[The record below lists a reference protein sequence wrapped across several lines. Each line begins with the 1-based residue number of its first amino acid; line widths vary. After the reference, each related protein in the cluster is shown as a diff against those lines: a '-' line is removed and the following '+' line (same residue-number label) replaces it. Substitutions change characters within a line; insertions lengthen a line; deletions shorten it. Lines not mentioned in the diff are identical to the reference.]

1 MISFE
6 RGNIRAAELYGD
18 FWFNS
23 EPITLRELRG
33 SVALLEFWDYSSANC
48 LRTQPYV
55 KEWRAKYREFDLVVI
70 GIHTPQFKFG
80 QDPENVE
87 AALLR
92 LGIEYPVVM
101 DNNAVIWTAYSNR
114 KWPTRFLVD
123 KDGFLRYSHHGEGGY
138 DQFERAIQSLLV
150 ETGYH
155 GLLPD
160 LLLPIRVTDYPG
172 AVCFRP
178 TAEIQLGYLRGT
190 LGNPEGYSPE
200 STMLY
205 DDEGFHLDGRM
216 YLKGKWYN
224 EREGV
229 RFNGD
234 DGEEGSATLT
244 YEALEVNSV
253 MGINELSPSMVF
265 ALQDSKP
272 LTKENAGIDI
282 RFDDDGRSY
291 IMVDSPRL
299 FNIINNVE
307 FGQHALS
314 LKTKSPGFQLYSLSF
329 VTGVIPELLPA
340 N

>member
-1 MISFE
+1 
-6 RGNIRAAELYGD
+6 
-18 FWFNS
+18 
-23 EPITLRELRG
+23 
-33 SVALLEFWDYSSANC
+33 
-48 LRTQPYV
+48 
-55 KEWRAKYREFDLVVI
+55 
-70 GIHTPQFKFG
+70 
-80 QDPENVE
+80 
-87 AALLR
+87 
-92 LGIEYPVVM
+92 
-101 DNNAVIWTAYSNR
+101 
-114 KWPTRFLVD
+114 
-123 KDGFLRYSHHGEGGY
+123 
-138 DQFERAIQSLLV
+138 
-150 ETGYH
+150 
-155 GLLPD
+155 
-160 LLLPIRVTDYPG
+160 
-172 AVCFRP
+172 
-178 TAEIQLGYLRGT
+178 
-190 LGNPEGYSPE
+190 
-200 STMLY
+200 
-205 DDEGFHLDGRM
+205 M